1 MDTTMMNNY
10 NMGNMYGGYQ
20 PQYMQNPF
28 GYSAYQMN
36 QIKSPINAN
45 PLTPEE
51 ISQLKSSRPSR
62 ALSLNIDPM
71 DALRARCTHKEN
83 NVDVSQPVQDGSGDM
98 WCPICNRRWH
108 PVEIDSETVKEKTKE
123 FVDLMETAKWLGDLP
138 INVVNDY
145 YQIEPLVEKFPD
157 LYNHGMSNF
166 EKYSNQNMYTNPQ
179 DASIYSQFNSLFGPS
194 PFMQQQ
200 YAQAMMNQYAPMQTA
215 AMPTMPTAPQTG
227 YYPNGVTPQVASPY
241 TSPMQTPMG
250 VNPVAPN
257 QQFVNQAAM
266 MMPGYGQ
273 MPTTPQQ
280 PQNFNFTTPQQPTA
294 YQPGVA
300 TAPQQA
306 PAATTPDTGAAK
318 KDEATKKD
326 TIKL

>member
-1 MDTTMMNNY
+1 MDATMMYNY

-51 ISQLKSSRPSR
+51 IAQLKNSRPSS
-62 ALSLNIDPM
+62 ALSLNIDPL
-71 DALRARCTHKEN
+71 DALRSRCTHKEN
-83 NVDVSQPVQDGSGDM
+83 NVDQSQPVQDGSGDM

-108 PVEIDSETVKEKTKE
+108 PVEVDSETVKEKTKQ
-123 FVDLMETAKWLGDLP
+123 FIDLMETAKWLGDLP

-179 DASIYSQFNSLFGPS
+179 DASIYSQYNSLFGPNL
-194 PFMQQQ
+194 MLQQQ
-200 YAQAMMNQYAPMQTA
+200 FAQAMMNQYPTNPMQ
-215 AMPTMPTAPQTG
+215 TAPQTG
-227 YYPNGVTPQVASPY
+227 YYPNGVTPQANPY
-241 TSPMQTPMG
+241 ANPMQAPMG
-250 VNPVAPN
+250 VNPIAPN

-266 MMPGYGQ
+266 TMPGYGQ
-273 MPTTPQQ
+273 MPTMPPQ
-280 PQNFNFTTPQQPTA
+280 PQGFNFTPPQQPTA

-306 PAATTPDTGAAK
+306 PATTPDTGAAK
-318 KDEATKKD
+318 KDEVTKKD